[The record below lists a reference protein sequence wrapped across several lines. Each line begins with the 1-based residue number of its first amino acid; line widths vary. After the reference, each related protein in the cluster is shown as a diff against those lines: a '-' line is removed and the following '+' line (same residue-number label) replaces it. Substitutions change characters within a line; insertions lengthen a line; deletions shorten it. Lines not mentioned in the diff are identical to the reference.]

1 VAEIFRRRVEGLLR
15 LHGDVAVAGP
25 VIAIADEAL
34 TGFGD
39 HLGDRAHRQPATGG
53 EVDRGDFHGGESISA
68 TPATPDGRVFGV
80 TDLAPGRNVP
90 TRFGHPVGLV
100 NLFGVELWERFS
112 FYGMLTI
119 LGYYLYYSVA
129 DGGLGLPK
137 TTATGIVGAYGGL
150 VYLSTVLGGWVAD
163 RVLGMERTVFYG
175 GVVVMCGHISL
186 AILPGLTGVAVGLV
200 LIALGAGALKANASS
215 LLGTLYDDGDPRRDG
230 GFTLFYLGINLGAF
244 IGPLLTG
251 LLQTRLGFHYG
262 FGAAAIGMALGLTQ
276 YVMFRRNLGEHGR
289 TVPHPLT
296 HSAFWRAAAVAG
308 VVLGAIG
315 IGFATGL
322 ITLANLS
329 EVTTALI
336 VLASIGY
343 FTVMLTSDR
352 VSATERTRVRAFIPL
367 FIANAVFWSL
377 FQQIFTVLA
386 VYSDERMNWSI
397 FGWTAPSNWIGSI
410 EPVWIIVLSP
420 LFAVLWTRL
429 GRRAPTTPRKFAYG
443 VIGMGVAFLLF
454 LSMAGTTGRSVPV
467 LLVAAIMGV
476 FAVSEL
482 LLSPI
487 GLSVTTQLAPN
498 AFRAQMMAL
507 FFFSVGLG
515 TAMSGVL
522 ARYYDASHEAA
533 YFGIIGAAAVV
544 VGLVVWVLAPR
555 ISRLMEGVH

>member
-1 VAEIFRRRVEGLLR
+1 MDRDHSHPPKSRVS
-15 LHGDVAVAGP
+15 V
-25 VIAIADEAL
+25 
-34 TGFGD
+34 
-39 HLGDRAHRQPATGG
+39 
-53 EVDRGDFHGGESISA
+53 
-68 TPATPDGRVFGV
+68 V
-80 TDLAPGRNVP
+80 TELDARPQAQR
-90 TRFGHPVGLV
+90 TWFGHPVGLV

-119 LGYYLYYSVA
+119 LGYYLYYSVSE
-129 DGGLGLPK
+129 GGLGLPK
-137 TTATGIVGAYGGL
+137 ATATGIVGAYGGF
-150 VYLSTVLGGWVAD
+150 VYLSTVLGGWIAD
-163 RVLGMERTVFYG
+163 RVLGMERTVLYG

-186 AILPGLTGVAVGLV
+186 AVLPGMTGVAVGLV

-215 LLGTLYDDGDPRRDG
+215 LLGTLYDEGDPRRDG

-276 YVMFRRNLGEHGR
+276 YVIFRRNLGSHGR
-289 TVPHPLT
+289 TVAHPL
-296 HSAFWRAAAVAG
+296 SRQAFWRAAAVAAA
-308 VVLGAIG
+308 VLALIG
-315 IGFATGL
+315 LGFATGVVR
-322 ITLANLS
+322 LANLS
-329 EVTTALI
+329 QVTTALI
-336 VLASIGY
+336 VLASVAY
-343 FTVMLTSDR
+343 FTAMLTSSR
-352 VSATERTRVRAFIPL
+352 VSALERTRVRAFIPL

-397 FGWTAPSNWIGSI
+397 FGWTAPSSWIGSI
-410 EPVWIIVLSP
+410 EPVWIILLSP
-420 LFAVLWTRL
+420 LFAVMWTKL

-443 VIGMGVAFLLF
+443 VIGMGLAFLLF
-454 LSMAGTTGRSVPV
+454 LSMAGTSGRSVPV
-467 LLVAAIMGV
+467 LFVVAVMGA

-507 FFFSVGLG
+507 YFFSVGLG

-522 ARYYDASHEAA
+522 ARYYDAAHEAA
-533 YFGIIGAAAVV
+533 YFGIIGGAAVV

>member
-1 VAEIFRRRVEGLLR
+1 M
-15 LHGDVAVAGP
+15 
-25 VIAIADEAL
+25 VIAIPQAD
-34 TGFGD
+34 
-39 HLGDRAHRQPATGG
+39 LGR
-53 EVDRGDFHGGESISA
+53 FHAPKS
-68 TPATPDGRVFGV
+68 RVSGV
-80 TDLAPGRNVP
+80 TDVHQRPQAHR

-119 LGYYLYYSVA
+119 LGYYLYYSVG

-137 TTATGIVGAYGGL
+137 STATGIVGAYGGF
-150 VYLSTVLGGWVAD
+150 VYLSTVLGGWIAD

-175 GVVVMCGHISL
+175 GVVVMAGHISL
-186 AILPGLTGVAVGLV
+186 AILPGMTGVAVGLV

-215 LLGTLYDDGDPRRDG
+215 LLGTLYDEGDPRRDG

-244 IGPLLTG
+244 IGPLITG

-262 FGAAAIGMALGLTQ
+262 FGAAAVGMALGLTQ
-276 YVMFRRNLGEHGR
+276 YVIFRRNLGAHGR
-289 TVPHPLT
+289 TVAHPL
-296 HSAFWRAAAVAG
+296 SRQAFVRAVGVAAAVLA
-308 VVLGAIG
+308 AIG
-315 IGFATGL
+315 VGFATGV
-322 ITLANLS
+322 IKLANLS
-329 EVTTALI
+329 QFTTALI
-336 VLASIGY
+336 LLASVAY
-343 FTVMLTSDR
+343 FTAMLTSAR
-352 VSATERTRVRAFIPL
+352 VTPLERTRVRAFIPL

-397 FGWTAPSNWIGSI
+397 FGWTAPSSWIGSI
-410 EPVWIIVLSP
+410 EPVWIILLSP
-420 LFAVLWTRL
+420 VFAVMWTKL

-443 VIGMGVAFLLF
+443 VIGMGLAFLLF
-454 LSMAGTTGRSVPV
+454 LSMAGTSGRSVPV
-467 LLVAAIMGV
+467 LVVAAIMGV

-507 FFFSVGLG
+507 YFFSVGLG

-522 ARYYDASHEAA
+522 AHYYDPAREAA
-533 YFGIIGAAAVV
+533 YFGIIGASAVL
-544 VGLVVWVLAPR
+544 VGIVVWVLAPR
-555 ISRLMEGVH
+555 ISALMEGVH

>member
-1 VAEIFRRRVEGLLR
+1 MSTL
-15 LHGDVAVAGP
+15 DV
-25 VIAIADEAL
+25 
-34 TGFGD
+34 
-39 HLGDRAHRQPATGG
+39 
-53 EVDRGDFHGGESISA
+53 S
-68 TPATPDGRVFGV
+68 
-80 TDLAPGRNVP
+80 PGRPAPP

-119 LGYYLYYSVA
+119 LGYYLYYTLTE
-129 DGGLGLPK
+129 GGLGLPRA
-137 TTATGIVGAYGGL
+137 TATGIVGAYGGL
-150 VYLSTVLGGWVAD
+150 VYLSTVLGGWIAD

-175 GVVVMCGHISL
+175 GVVVMAGHISL
-186 AILPGLTGVAVGLV
+186 AVLPGLTGVAVGLV

-215 LLGTLYDDGDPRRDG
+215 LLGTLYEERDPRRDG

-244 IGPLLTG
+244 IGPLITG

-276 YVMFRRNLGEHGR
+276 YVIFRRNLGSHGR
-289 TVPHPLT
+289 IVPHPL
-296 HSAFWRAAAVAG
+296 SRSDFARAATVAG
-308 VVLGAIG
+308 VVLGVIAV
-315 IGFATGL
+315 GFATGM
-322 ITLANLS
+322 IRLANLS
-329 EVTTALI
+329 QVTTALI
-336 VLASIGY
+336 VIASVGY
-343 FTVMLTSDR
+343 FTVMLTSKR
-352 VSATERTRVRAFIPL
+352 VTGVERTRVRAFIPL

-397 FGWTAPSNWIGSI
+397 FGWTAPSSWIGSI
-410 EPVWIIVLSP
+410 EPVWIILLSP

-443 VIGMGVAFLLF
+443 VIGMGCAFLLF
-454 LSMAGTTGRSVPV
+454 LTMAGTEGRSVPV
-467 LLVAAIMGV
+467 LAVVAIMAV

-507 FFFSVGLG
+507 YFFSVGLG

-522 ARYYDASHEAA
+522 ARYYDPAREAA
-533 YFGIIGAAAVV
+533 YFGLIGIVAVAVGAVV
-544 VGLVVWVLAPR
+544 WLIAPR
-555 ISRLMEGVH
+555 ISALMEGVH